1 MRSPVPQSK
10 RNPEMNDD
18 GDFEDF
24 EPIADEVFD
33 PIPPTKSE
41 SGFGNSERSVFSNGR
56 LDLVPLARQPETR
69 FQHGLQAIAW
79 ALSTGCRD
87 GIPDALR
94 RASYADPAEFW
105 QDFLSQRMTAGDF
118 IHRMAS
124 FHFSPAMNGIDLI
137 EMGLSSL
144 LKEAARDEEPFI
156 LKNGKIEP
164 GGAVRW
170 LLSMPR
176 QRSHVPPELAA
187 HIEGQC
193 APESPSQTEAVEP
206 PSASNPGASVPSKTK
221 VNAIHMKGIPAKV
234 STAPS
239 ARKLG
244 RRARKM
250 PEVEAA
256 MRKMDQAA
264 LDQMIEKEM
273 ESHFGASRFTCRTA
287 RNKVLNR

>member
-1 MRSPVPQSK
+1 MRPPVPQSK

-24 EPIADEVFD
+24 EPIAPAVFD

-69 FQHGLQAIAW
+69 FQHGLRAIAW

-176 QRSHVPPELAA
+176 QRSHVPPELAL
-187 HIEGQC
+187 HIEG
-193 APESPSQTEAVEP
+193 ANLPPEKHPGGRPEAYDWT
-206 PSASNPGASVPSKTK
+206 SAEAALAQECKLCG
-221 VNAIHMKGIPAKV
+221 GIPRRDHTVTDWRTKADAQGFVRDYLEKLHGKGPEPTALKEKV
-234 STAPS
+234 GP
-239 ARKLG
+239 
-244 RRARKM
+244 M
-250 PEVEAA
+250 
-256 MRKMDQAA
+256 
-264 LDQMIEKEM
+264 
-273 ESHFGASRFTCRTA
+273 
-287 RNKVLNR
+287 LNRIDEQMKKVGN